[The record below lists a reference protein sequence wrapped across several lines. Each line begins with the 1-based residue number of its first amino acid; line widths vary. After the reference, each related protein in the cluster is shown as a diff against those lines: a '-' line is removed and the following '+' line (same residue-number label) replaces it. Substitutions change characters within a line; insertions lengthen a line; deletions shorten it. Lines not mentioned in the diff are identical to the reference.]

1 MKEEKKAVAT
11 ATKNETANAN
21 NSAAKTTTPSTA
33 ASVKQAEPAKTEAP
47 KAEPKTEKPAETKP
61 AATAAP
67 KAEAKPATPTAAP
80 AKTDT
85 PKAEPKTEKPAEPQQ
100 AEPAP
105 APKEDPAAKV
115 AAFAAALNDKRETI
129 EEMQKRLNEEL
140 QRLNHKKEVADKR
153 SVFLTCSGKIDE
165 YLKQLQQESEF
176 DTNICRLTFE
186 ILEKNQYGR
195 EEFHDLMTVSN
206 TAIVTKFCNA
216 LKDEIAAKVAEL
228 ENELLTA

>member
-1 MKEEKKAVAT
+1 MKEEKKAVAA
-11 ATKNETANAN
+11 ATKNETANAT
-21 NSAAKTTTPSTA
+21 SAAKTTTPSTA
-33 ASVKQAEPAKTEAP
+33 ASVKQAEPAKTETP
-47 KAEPKTEKPAETKP
+47 KAETKTEKPAETKP

-67 KAEAKPATPTAAP
+67 KAETKTAAAP
-80 AKTDT
+80 AA
-85 PKAEPKTEKPAEPQQ
+85 PAKTEKPAEPAKA

-153 SVFLTCSGKIDE
+153 SVFLSCSGKIDE
-165 YLKQLQQESEF
+165 YLKQLQQETEF

-186 ILEKNQYGR
+186 IYEKNQYGR

-216 LKDEIAAKVAEL
+216 LKEEIAAKVAEL

>member
-1 MKEEKKAVAT
+1 MKEEKKAVAA
-11 ATKNETANAN
+11 ATKNETANAT
-21 NSAAKTTTPSTA
+21 SVAKTTTPSTA

-47 KAEPKTEKPAETKP
+47 KAETKTAAAPAKTEKPA
-61 AATAAP
+61 
-67 KAEAKPATPTAAP
+67 TAAP
-80 AKTDT
+80 A
-85 PKAEPKTEKPAEPQQ
+85 AE
-100 AEPAP
+100 P

-153 SVFLTCSGKIDE
+153 SVFLSCSGKIDE
-165 YLKQLQQESEF
+165 YLKQLQQETEF

-186 ILEKNQYGR
+186 IYEKNQYGR

-216 LKDEIAAKVAEL
+216 LKEEIAAKVAEL